1 MWGECMKAKLIE
13 LIEKIDDE
21 TTLESIY
28 KILLVILKNKR

>member
-1 MWGECMKAKLIE
+1 MKAKLIE